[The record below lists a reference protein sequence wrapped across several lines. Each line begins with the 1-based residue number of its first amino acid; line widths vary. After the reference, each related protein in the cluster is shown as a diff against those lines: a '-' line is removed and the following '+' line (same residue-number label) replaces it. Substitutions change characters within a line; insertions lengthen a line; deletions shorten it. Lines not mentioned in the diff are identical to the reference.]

1 MTTEWRLDGHRVL
14 VTGSARGLG
23 ESFVRALV
31 DAGARVAISDVLH
44 DRGRALAQELGS
56 SACYVPMDLLDP
68 AAIEAGVAEAARLL
82 GGLDGLINNYQ
93 QKLADARRQA
103 EAEAERERQRIAQVG
118 AG

>member
-1 MTTEWRLDGHRVL
+1 MTTELRLDGHRVL

-68 AAIEAGVAEAARLL
+68 AAIEAKIAERAAAKKAR
-82 GGLDGLINNYQ
+82 DFAT
-93 QKLADARRQA
+93 ADAIRA
-103 EAEAERERQRIAQVG
+103 DLLAAGIVLEDG
-118 AG
+118 AGGTLWRRA